1 MTTQV
6 SEKLFPNLSKS
17 GMPALPGLYL
27 PIISPASPKMPY
39 KIPLPLFLILRLL
52 CRSEPLR
59 SLDISPSSL
68 LLHAKDFIYV
78 PRSNSIPTFTSS
90 PNSPIHLSAGTPGM
104 PALSGC
110 GLLGICRPLKS
121 FTLAKTSSQA
131 NTHTR
136 RQKQNQLHS
145 HDMKD
150 LQQFVRCL
158 PYYAPAQKHIVTVAY
173 SI

>member
-90 PNSPIHLSAGTPGM
+90 PCSPNLSESRG
-104 PALSGC
+104 
-110 GLLGICRPLKS
+110 
-121 FTLAKTSSQA
+121 
-131 NTHTR
+131 
-136 RQKQNQLHS
+136 
-145 HDMKD
+145 
-150 LQQFVRCL
+150 CL
-158 PYYAPAQKHIVTVAY
+158 PCQAVAY
-173 SI
+173 WGYSSIGFISFFIFFRMISFAITATVTKISITMP